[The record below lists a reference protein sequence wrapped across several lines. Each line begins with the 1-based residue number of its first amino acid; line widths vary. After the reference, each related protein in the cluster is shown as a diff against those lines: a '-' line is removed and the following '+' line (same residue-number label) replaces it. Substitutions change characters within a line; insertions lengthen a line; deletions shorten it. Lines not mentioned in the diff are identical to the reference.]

1 MKRIHFNIFFQII
14 ALIIIVK
21 IVFLE
26 EQNFEKFLFI
36 FSFRVLPVFLVAII
50 IKIILTYLFYKL
62 INIFSFK
69 KNDYIDV
76 ANFFLQGGVINQ
88 LLPGVGFI
96 YKYYRLKHSHNI
108 NLIEF
113 TTAQIIWSLCV
124 FTSYIVLA
132 TVLGFAVISFSNF
145 ELGLLIAIISAITLI
160 FYLSR
165 KQLYIILRKNLFY
178 SPKIAEFVK
187 NLKKIKD
194 LFFTKFYIFLFIF
207 IGFILLGIIEC
218 INFYHGLTVFGGDV
232 LFISSNFIFIT
243 SSLASF
249 ITIINFF
256 GLFEFILT
264 LSSSFIIPEF
274 NDMLVFAFAFRIIN
288 LTATFTMII
297 CLALLKYLQNIMNK
311 KQTYD

>member
-1 MKRIHFNIFFQII
+1 
-14 ALIIIVK
+14 V
-21 IVFLE
+21 
-26 EQNFEKFLFI
+26 
-36 FSFRVLPVFLVAII
+36 PVFLVAII
-50 IKIILTYLFYKL
+50 IKVILTYLFYKL

-88 LLPGVGFI
+88 LLPGVGFV
-96 YKYYRLKHSHNI
+96 YKYYRLKYSYNI

-113 TTAQIIWSLCV
+113 TTAQIIWSLFV
-124 FTSYIVLA
+124 FTSYIILA
-132 TVLGFAVISFSNF
+132 IVLGFVVISFSNF
-145 ELGLLIAIISAITLI
+145 ELGLLITIISSITLI

-165 KQLYIILRKNLFY
+165 KKLYRTLRNNLIY
-178 SPKIAEFVK
+178 NSKITELIK

-194 LFFTKFYIFLFIF
+194 LLFTKFFIFLFIF

-218 INFYHGLTVFGGDV
+218 INFYHGLTVFGGNV
-232 LFISSNFIFIT
+232 SFISSNFIFIT

-249 ITIINFF
+249 IAIINFF

-297 CLALLKYLQNIMNK
+297 CLTLLKYLKNIMK
-311 KQTYD
+311 KKTYD